1 MAGLIANRPMKV
13 TRGIDEVSRSR
24 KPKEQNGKPI
34 GIMRDKEKVNR
45 PRKPKE

>member
-1 MAGLIANRPMKV
+1 MPMKV
-13 TRGIDEVSRSR
+13 TRDIDEVSRSR

-45 PRKPKE
+45 QRKPKK